1 MFNTQDLEYLVK
13 IMQGRS
19 VADLQG
25 RVVYD
30 KIVEMHKKLI
40 EEQNDEKADISLI
53 DN

>member
-1 MFNTQDLEYLVK
+1 MFNTQDLEYLAK

-40 EEQNDEKADISLI
+40 EDENEKDNITPISS
-53 DN
+53 